1 MKLTTKD
8 TKTSKK
14 LLYTSVYDKLYK
26 MIINGEYPLNSK
38 LPSEPEL
45 AKSFGVSRMTLRQA
59 LALLQDDGLVKN
71 IRGKGNFIISPEKC
85 AKRDFLELIGNP
97 IYKCHTEKIQDIEFD
112 MILGTGGL
120 PVSAE
125 VHAFDTETQL
135 ASREAIEKGVASLA
149 LIKRKI
155 KIAEKEIIKI
165 NNPRTDSELA
175 FVLSLLY
182 NDAEKMTDSVRVRVE
197 AMRMELLSTG
207 KIAIN
212 ENKIKVTMDYK
223 VPNGNKKAFTW
234 QAPESD
240 TPLDDLA
247 ALADAVEDE
256 SGSRP
261 TRALTSRKVVK
272 TICNCASVRKAIY
285 GVNSDKIVTLAA
297 LNELLVQLDLPQIVV
312 YEGKYKKETTKG
324 YTTARYFPENV
335 ISMFGDETLGETI
348 YGLTAEEV
356 KLIGDGKMEEASMLD
371 NKIFVGTYTSI
382 DPVGEFTKA
391 VATVLP
397 TLPHGEE
404 LGIGTI
410 TLP

>member
-1 MKLTTKD
+1 MPKLQEVFNTNELVNYFKERTV
-8 TKTSKK
+8 SPM
-14 LLYTSVYDKLYK
+14 L
-26 MIINGEYPLNSK
+26 GESLF
-38 LPSEPEL
+38 PE
-45 AKSFGVSRMTLRQA
+45 R
-59 LALLQDDGLVKN
+59 
-71 IRGKGNFIISPEKC
+71 
-85 AKRDFLELIGNP
+85 
-97 IYKCHTEKIQDIEFD
+97 KIQDIEFD

-165 NNPRTDSELA
+165 NNPRTSAELD
-175 FVLSLLY
+175 FVLSQLY
-182 NDAEKMTDSVRVRVE
+182 NDAEKMSDAVKVRVE

-212 ENKIKVTMDYK
+212 ENKVKVTVDYK
-223 VPNGNKKAFTW
+223 VPSGNKKSFTW
-234 QAPESD
+234 QSPSTD
-240 TPLDDLA
+240 KPLDDLTT
-247 ALADAVEDE
+247 LADAVESE
-256 SGSRP
+256 SGYRP
-261 TRALTSRKVVK
+261 TRALTSRKVAK
-272 TICNCASVRKAIY
+272 AICNCDSVRKAIH

-297 LNELLVQLDLPQIVV
+297 LNELLTQLDLPQIVV
-312 YEGKYKKETTKG
+312 YEGKYKKETAKG
-324 YTTARYFPENV
+324 YTTVRYFPENV

-356 KLIGDGKMEEASMLD
+356 KLIGDGKMEEASVLD

-391 VATVLP
+391 VATALP

-410 TLP
+410 TL

>member
-1 MKLTTKD
+1 MPRLEEVFNTNELVNYFKERQVTPML
-8 TKTSKK
+8 
-14 LLYTSVYDKLYK
+14 
-26 MIINGEYPLNSK
+26 GESLF
-38 LPSEPEL
+38 PE
-45 AKSFGVSRMTLRQA
+45 R
-59 LALLQDDGLVKN
+59 
-71 IRGKGNFIISPEKC
+71 
-85 AKRDFLELIGNP
+85 
-97 IYKCHTEKIQDIEFD
+97 KIQDIEFD

-120 PVSAE
+120 PVTAE

-165 NNPRTDSELA
+165 NNPRTDAELA
-175 FVLSLLY
+175 FVLSQLY
-182 NDAEKMTDSVRVRVE
+182 NDAEKMTDSVKVRVE

-212 ENKIKVTMDYK
+212 ENKVKVTIDYK
-223 VPNGNKKAFTW
+223 VPNGNKKSFTW
-234 QAPESD
+234 QNPEAD
-240 TPLDDLA
+240 KPLDDLA
-247 ALADAVEDE
+247 TLADAVEAE
-256 SGSRP
+256 SGYRP
-261 TRALTSRKVVK
+261 TRALTSRKLVK

-285 GVNSDKIVTLAA
+285 GVNSDKIVTLA
-297 LNELLVQLDLPQIVV
+297 QLDLPQIVV
-312 YEGKYKKETTKG
+312 YEGKYKKETSKG
-324 YTTARYFPENV
+324 FTTARYFPENV

-356 KLIGDGKMEEASMLD
+356 KLIGDGKMQESSMLD

-391 VATVLP
+391 VATALP

-404 LGIGTI
+404 LGIGTV

>member
-1 MKLTTKD
+1 MPRLEEVFNNNELFNYFKERKVAPML
-8 TKTSKK
+8 
-14 LLYTSVYDKLYK
+14 
-26 MIINGEYPLNSK
+26 GESLF
-38 LPSEPEL
+38 PE
-45 AKSFGVSRMTLRQA
+45 R
-59 LALLQDDGLVKN
+59 
-71 IRGKGNFIISPEKC
+71 
-85 AKRDFLELIGNP
+85 
-97 IYKCHTEKIQDIEFD
+97 KIQDIEFD

-125 VHAFDTETQL
+125 VHAYDTETQL

-155 KIAEKEIIKI
+155 KIAEKELIKI
-165 NNPRTDSELA
+165 NNPRTDAELS
-175 FVLSLLY
+175 FVLSQLY
-182 NDAEKMTDSVRVRVE
+182 NDAEKMTDSVKVRVE

-212 ENKIKVTMDYK
+212 ENKVKVTIDYK
-223 VPNGNKKAFTW
+223 VPAGNKKAFTW
-234 QAPESD
+234 KAPATD
-240 TPLDDLA
+240 KPLDDLEK
-247 ALADAVEDE
+247 LADAVETE

-261 TRALTSRKVVK
+261 TRALTSRKIVK
-272 TICNCASVRKAIY
+272 TICNCDSVRTAIH

-312 YEGKYKKETTKG
+312 YEGKYKKEGAKGFTTE
-324 YTTARYFPENV
+324 RYFPENV

-356 KLIGDGKMEEASMLD
+356 KLIGDGKMESTAMLD
-371 NKIFVGTYTSI
+371 NKVFVGTYTSI

-391 VATVLP
+391 VATALP

-404 LGIGTI
+404 LGIATI
-410 TLP
+410 TLS

>member
-1 MKLTTKD
+1 MPRLEEVFNTNELVNYFKERKVTPML
-8 TKTSKK
+8 
-14 LLYTSVYDKLYK
+14 
-26 MIINGEYPLNSK
+26 GESLF
-38 LPSEPEL
+38 PE
-45 AKSFGVSRMTLRQA
+45 R
-59 LALLQDDGLVKN
+59 
-71 IRGKGNFIISPEKC
+71 
-85 AKRDFLELIGNP
+85 
-97 IYKCHTEKIQDIEFD
+97 KIQDIEFD

-247 ALADAVEDE
+247 TLADAVETE

-272 TICNCASVRKAIY
+272 TICNCTSVRKAIY

-297 LNELLVQLDLPQIVV
+297 LNELLAQLDLPQIVV

-356 KLIGDGKMEEASMLD
+356 KLIGDGKMEESSMLD

-391 VATVLP
+391 VATALP

>member
-1 MKLTTKD
+1 MPRLEEVFNTNELVNYFKERTVAPML
-8 TKTSKK
+8 
-14 LLYTSVYDKLYK
+14 
-26 MIINGEYPLNSK
+26 GESLF
-38 LPSEPEL
+38 PE
-45 AKSFGVSRMTLRQA
+45 R
-59 LALLQDDGLVKN
+59 
-71 IRGKGNFIISPEKC
+71 
-85 AKRDFLELIGNP
+85 
-97 IYKCHTEKIQDIEFD
+97 KIQDIEFD

-120 PVSAE
+120 PVTAE

-175 FVLSLLY
+175 FVLSQLY
-182 NDAEKMTDSVRVRVE
+182 NDAEKMTDSVKVRVE
-197 AMRMELLSTG
+197 SMRMELLSTG

-212 ENKIKVTMDYK
+212 ENKVKVTIDYK
-223 VPNGNKKAFTW
+223 VPSGNKKSFTW
-234 QAPESD
+234 K
-240 TPLDDLA
+240 TPSTDKPLEDLTT
-247 ALADAVEDE
+247 LADAVETE

-261 TRALTSRKVVK
+261 TRALTSRKIVK
-272 TICNCASVRKAIY
+272 TICNCDSVRKAIH

-297 LNELLVQLDLPQIVV
+297 LNELLAQLDLPQIVV
-312 YEGKYKKETTKG
+312 YEGKYKKETAKG
-324 YTTARYFPENV
+324 FETVRYFPENV
-335 ISMFGDETLGETI
+335 IAMFGDETLGETI

-356 KLIGDGKMEEASMLD
+356 KLIGDGKMEETSILD

-391 VATVLP
+391 VATALP

-404 LGIGTI
+404 LGIATI
-410 TLP
+410 TLA